1 MQLVEDGELE
11 RSLGLD
17 NNGQAFDPLGLE
29 DTFDNGM
36 GPNGDAEGELTE
48 TDTAVLFIFASLR
61 LGFGLKQS

>member
-1 MQLVEDGELE
+1 M
-11 RSLGLD
+11 D